1 MKSPENIQSL
11 INLLSKSSLKDYNSI
26 LKNFDFESIDFSTF
40 QSWSKDRYTRN
51 CLFRDVN
58 FELILICWNQDQETS
73 IHGHNGED
81 CWVYLIDGEMEEV
94 FFEQD
99 QQHKLLQSGSQKVK
113 PKQLTFMNDKI
124 GFHKLKNSN
133 DGKSMSLHVYAKPIE
148 NCVSFDET
156 SNEFIERTLS
166 YDTFKELTI
175 RD

>member
-1 MKSPENIQSL
+1 
-11 INLLSKSSLKDYNSI
+11 
-26 LKNFDFESIDFSTF
+26 
-40 QSWSKDRYTRN
+40 
-51 CLFRDVN
+51 
-58 FELILICWNQDQETS
+58 
-73 IHGHNGED
+73 
-81 CWVYLIDGEMEEV
+81 
-94 FFEQD
+94 
-99 QQHKLLQSGSQKVK
+99 
-113 PKQLTFMNDKI
+113 MNDKI